1 MHLADKLWSLLAPLP
16 PELQTFCGAAI
27 PLLEVRAAVPYAL
40 GILKL
45 SVSAALLW
53 NVLGSWC
60 PAFFVVFVLEH
71 IEPFLRKIK
80 FFSDLLDRIYA
91 KTRAKS
97 AQIQKWD
104 FWGLVIFI
112 GIPLPGTGVW
122 TGSLAGYLLGLNR
135 WKIIIASLLG
145 TLLASILM
153 IVFTLTVITAFS
165 FFA

>member
-1 MHLADKLWSLLAPLP
+1 MHLADKLWSLLLPLP

-27 PLLEVRAAVPYAL
+27 PLLEVRAAMPYAL

-45 SVSAALLW
+45 PLGAALFW
-53 NVLGSWC
+53 NVLGSLC
-60 PAFFVVFVLEH
+60 PAFFVVFILEH

-80 FFSDLLDRIYA
+80 FFNDLLDRIYA

-97 AQIQKWD
+97 AQIQKWE

-153 IVFTLTVITAFS
+153 AAFTLTVMTAFS
-165 FFA
+165 AFT